1 MLMKPF
7 LSPLTLTMFSDFN
20 YSSVGIAYN
29 SPLNFFQIS
38 FGVFAIYLKSCGV
51 LMSVVTIVFYIIYVA
66 TQVGTN
72 IWLSEW
78 SNDQPEP
85 DGTQDTALRDLRLG
99 VYGGLG
105 GGQGKFNHSW
115 SQLCKI

>member
-7 LSPLTLTMFSDFN
+7 LCPLTLTMFSDFN
-20 YSSVGIAYN
+20 CSSVVIE
-29 SPLNFFQIS
+29 LNFFQIS
-38 FGVFAIYLKSCGV
+38 FGVFAVYLKSCGV

-85 DGTQDTALRDLRLG
+85 DGTQDTTLRNLRLG
-99 VYGGLG
+99 VYGGFG